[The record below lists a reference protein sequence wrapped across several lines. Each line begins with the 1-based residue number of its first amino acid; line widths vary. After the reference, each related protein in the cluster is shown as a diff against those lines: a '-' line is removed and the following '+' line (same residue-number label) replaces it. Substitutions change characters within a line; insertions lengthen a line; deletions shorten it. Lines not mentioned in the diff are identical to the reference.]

1 MHNDGPQQGEDASDE
16 SFADILNEF
25 EKISRE
31 ATVAGGKRKSKSKPA
46 KQALR
51 GTVVGVSGD
60 FLLIDY
66 GAKSEGV
73 IPAADL
79 RDREGNLS
87 VKRGDTLDVAIT
99 GYDSEGMAKLSRV
112 TGPRPR
118 DWDGLSRA
126 FQHNEVIAGRVTG
139 AVKGGF
145 TVDVGT
151 RAFMPASRSGTRDA
165 AEMET
170 LVGQEIRCR
179 IIKLDVDNEDVVVD
193 RRGVLEEEAKQL
205 RQKALATLE
214 EGAVVRGTVRSL
226 ADYGAFIDIG
236 GVEGLLPGGE
246 ISWSRVTDPS
256 TELKVGDVL
265 DLKILKADK
274 ETGKISLGLKQMSPD
289 PWEQA

>member
-1 MHNDGPQQGEDASDE
+1 MDKDPSEQSEDTTDA
-16 SFADILNEF
+16 SFADILSEF
-25 EKISRE
+25 ENSSR
-31 ATVAGGKRKSKSKPA
+31 AASSGKRKGKGKGRSAAP
-46 KQALR
+46 ALR
-51 GTVVGVSGD
+51 GTVVGISGD
-60 FLLIDY
+60 FVLIDY

-73 IPAADL
+73 LAAADL
-79 RDREGNLS
+79 LDPDGNLS
-87 VKRGDTLDVAIT
+87 VKRGDTFDVAIT
-99 GYDSEGMAKLSRV
+99 GYDKEGMAKLSRV

-118 DWDGLSRA
+118 DWDGLARA
-126 FQHNEVIAGRVTG
+126 FQNNETIAGRVTG

-193 RRGVLEEEAKQL
+193 RRAVLEEEAKQL
-205 RQKALATLE
+205 RQNALATLE
-214 EGAVVRGTVRSL
+214 EVAVVRGTVRSL
-226 ADYGAFIDIG
+226 ADYGAFIDVG
-236 GVEGLLPGGE
+236 GVDGLLHVGD

-274 ETGKISLGLKQMSPD
+274 ATGKISLGLKQM
-289 PWEQA
+289 